1 MALDIRIAQ
10 FFKLTAANGNPPPVY
25 RFQNYFAHESKNY
38 PPSNDPNVINPLF
51 SFAPFQTQGTTA
63 ALNGDNNVL
72 QVLFPNVDFA
82 VQLLYSSNSNRLSV
96 LELTTQW
103 LTAENEPSGTALTEY
118 YIGIGSSISETTLEL
133 RFRSSVDSVTSNFPN
148 RTLTRELAGILP
160 LDAQLFLQ

>member
-10 FFKLTAANGNPPPVY
+10 FFKLTAANGQQHY
-25 RFQNYFAHESKNY
+25 YQNYFANETRNY
-38 PPSNDPNVINPLF
+38 GNKLYN
-51 SFAPFQTQGTTA
+51 FAPFRAEGTTA
-63 ALNGDNNVL
+63 SLNGDNNVL

-96 LELTTQW
+96 MELTTQW
-103 LTAENEPSGTALTEY
+103 LTAENAYAGTALTEY

-133 RFRSSVDSVTSNFPN
+133 RFRSSIDSVTSNFPN

-160 LDAQLFLQ
+160 LDAQLILQ

>member
-10 FFKLTAANGNPPPVY
+10 FFKLTAANGQQHY
-25 RFQNYFAHESKNY
+25 YQNYFANENKTYSNESY
-38 PPSNDPNVINPLF
+38 
-51 SFAPFQTQGTTA
+51 SFAPFQAQGTTA

-133 RFRSSVDSVTSNFPN
+133 RFRSSIDSVSSNFPN

-160 LDAQLFLQ
+160 LDAQLILQ

>member
-10 FFKLTAANGNPPPVY
+10 FFKLKAANGQEHY
-25 RFQNYFAHESKNY
+25 YQNYFANKNQSY
-38 PPSNDPNVINPLF
+38 GGRSY
-51 SFAPFQTQGTTA
+51 SFAPFQAQGTTA

-96 LELTTQW
+96 MELTTQW
-103 LTAENEPSGTALTEY
+103 LTAANAYAGTALTEY

-133 RFRSSVDSVTSNFPN
+133 RFRSSIDSVSSNFPN

-160 LDAQLFLQ
+160 LDAQLILQ

>member
-10 FFKLTAANGNPPPVY
+10 FFKLTAARNRDGTIGQTHY
-25 RFQNYFAHESKNY
+25 YQNYFANENKTYSNESY
-38 PPSNDPNVINPLF
+38 
-51 SFAPFQTQGTTA
+51 SFAPFQAQGTTA

-133 RFRSSVDSVTSNFPN
+133 RFRSSVDSVASNFPN

-160 LDAQLFLQ
+160 LDAQLILQ

>member
-10 FFKLTAANGNPPPVY
+10 FFKLTAARNRDGTIGQTHY
-25 RFQNYFAHESKNY
+25 YQNYFANENKTYSNESY
-38 PPSNDPNVINPLF
+38 
-51 SFAPFQTQGTTA
+51 SFAPFQAQGTTA

-103 LTAENEPSGTALTEY
+103 LTAENAYAGTALTEY

>member
-10 FFKLTAANGNPPPVY
+10 FFKLTAARNRDGTIGQTHY
-25 RFQNYFAHESKNY
+25 YQNYFANENKTYSNESY
-38 PPSNDPNVINPLF
+38 
-51 SFAPFQTQGTTA
+51 SFAPFQAQGTTA

-103 LTAENEPSGTALTEY
+103 LTANNDPSGTALTEY

>member
-10 FFKLTAANGNPPPVY
+10 FFKLTAARNRDGTPGQKHY
-25 RFQNYFAHESKNY
+25 YQNYFANEDKKYGGESY
-38 PPSNDPNVINPLF
+38 

-133 RFRSSVDSVTSNFPN
+133 RFRSSVDSVASNFPN

-160 LDAQLFLQ
+160 LDAQLVLQ

>member
-10 FFKLTAANGNPPPVY
+10 FFKLTAANGQQHY
-25 RFQNYFAHESKNY
+25 YQNYFANENKIYSGESY
-38 PPSNDPNVINPLF
+38 
-51 SFAPFQTQGTTA
+51 SFAPFQAQGTTT

-82 VQLLYSSNSNRLSV
+82 VQLLYSSNSNRLSL

-103 LTAENEPSGTALTEY
+103 LTAENEYAGTALTEY

-160 LDAQLFLQ
+160 LDAQLILQ

>member
-10 FFKLTAANGNPPPVY
+10 FFKLKAANGQEHY
-25 RFQNYFAHESKNY
+25 YQNYFANATITY
-38 PPSNDPNVINPLF
+38 PTTTGKLY
-51 SFAPFQTQGTTA
+51 SFAPFRAEGTTA

-72 QVLFPNVDFA
+72 QVLFPNIDFA

-96 LELTTQW
+96 MELTTQW
-103 LTAENEPSGTALTEY
+103 LTAKDAYAGTALTEY

-133 RFRSSVDSVTSNFPN
+133 RFRSSIDSVSSNFPN

-160 LDAQLFLQ
+160 LDAQLILQ

>member
-10 FFKLTAANGNPPPVY
+10 FFKLTAANGQQHY
-25 RFQNYFAHESKNY
+25 YQNYFANENKKYGDESY
-38 PPSNDPNVINPLF
+38 
-51 SFAPFQTQGTTA
+51 SFAPFQAQGTTA

-160 LDAQLFLQ
+160 LDAQLILQ

>member
-10 FFKLTAANGNPPPVY
+10 FFKLQASNGQEHY
-25 RFQNYFAHESKNY
+25 YQNYFANETISYGGKSY
-38 PPSNDPNVINPLF
+38 
-51 SFAPFQTQGTTA
+51 SFAPFRAEGTTA

-72 QVLFPNVDFA
+72 QVLFPNVNFA

-96 LELTTQW
+96 MELTTQW
-103 LTAENEPSGTALTEY
+103 LTAENAYAGTALTEY

-133 RFRSSVDSVTSNFPN
+133 RFRSSIDSVSSNFPN

-160 LDAQLFLQ
+160 LDAQLVLQ

>member
-10 FFKLTAANGNPPPVY
+10 FFKLQASNGQEHY
-25 RFQNYFAHESKNY
+25 YQNYFANETISYGGKSY
-38 PPSNDPNVINPLF
+38 
-51 SFAPFQTQGTTA
+51 SFAPFRAEGTTA

-96 LELTTQW
+96 MELTTQW
-103 LTAENEPSGTALTEY
+103 LTAENAYAGTALTEY

-133 RFRSSVDSVTSNFPN
+133 RFRSSIDSVSSNFPN

-160 LDAQLFLQ
+160 LDAQLVLQ

>member
-10 FFKLTAANGNPPPVY
+10 FFKLTAANGQQHY
-25 RFQNYFAHESKNY
+25 YQNYFANETRNY
-38 PPSNDPNVINPLF
+38 GGKF
-51 SFAPFQTQGTTA
+51 YSFAPFQAQGTTA

-103 LTAENEPSGTALTEY
+103 LTAENAYAGTALTEY

>member
-1 MALDIRIAQ
+1 MGLDIRIAQ
-10 FFKLTAANGNPPPVY
+10 FFKLTAANGQQHY
-25 RFQNYFAHESKNY
+25 YQNYFANENKTYGGKSY
-38 PPSNDPNVINPLF
+38 
-51 SFAPFQTQGTTA
+51 SFAPFQAQGTTA

-103 LTAENEPSGTALTEY
+103 LTAENAYSGTALTEY

-160 LDAQLFLQ
+160 LDAQLILQ

>member
-10 FFKLTAANGNPPPVY
+10 FFKLTAANGQQHY
-25 RFQNYFAHESKNY
+25 YQNYFANEDKTY
-38 PPSNDPNVINPLF
+38 DDKRY

-103 LTAENEPSGTALTEY
+103 LTAENAYAGTALTEY

-133 RFRSSVDSVTSNFPN
+133 RFRSSIDSVSSNFPN

-160 LDAQLFLQ
+160 LDAQLILQ

>member
-1 MALDIRIAQ
+1 M
-10 FFKLTAANGNPPPVY
+10 
-25 RFQNYFAHESKNY
+25 
-38 PPSNDPNVINPLF
+38 
-51 SFAPFQTQGTTA
+51 
-63 ALNGDNNVL
+63 L

-103 LTAENEPSGTALTEY
+103 LTAENAYAGTALTEY

-160 LDAQLFLQ
+160 LDAQLILQ

>member
-10 FFKLTAANGNPPPVY
+10 FFKLTAANGQQHY
-25 RFQNYFAHESKNY
+25 YQNYFANETRNY
-38 PPSNDPNVINPLF
+38 GGKLY
-51 SFAPFQTQGTTA
+51 SFAPFQAQGTTA

-103 LTAENEPSGTALTEY
+103 LTAENAYAGTALTEY

>member
-10 FFKLTAANGNPPPVY
+10 FFKLTAANGQQHY
-25 RFQNYFAHESKNY
+25 YQNYFANENKTYGGKSY
-38 PPSNDPNVINPLF
+38 
-51 SFAPFQTQGTTA
+51 SFAPFQAQGTTA

-103 LTAENEPSGTALTEY
+103 LTAENAYSGTALTEY

-160 LDAQLFLQ
+160 LDAQLILQ

>member
-10 FFKLTAANGNPPPVY
+10 FFKLTAANGQQHY
-25 RFQNYFAHESKNY
+25 YQNYFANETRNY
-38 PPSNDPNVINPLF
+38 GDKKY
-51 SFAPFQTQGTTA
+51 SFAPFQAQGTTA

-103 LTAENEPSGTALTEY
+103 LTAENEYAGTALTEY

-133 RFRSSVDSVTSNFPN
+133 RFRSSVDSVASNFPN

-160 LDAQLFLQ
+160 LDAQLILQ

>member
-10 FFKLTAANGNPPPVY
+10 FFKLTAARNRDGTIGQTHY
-25 RFQNYFAHESKNY
+25 YQNYFANENKTYSNESY
-38 PPSNDPNVINPLF
+38 
-51 SFAPFQTQGTTA
+51 SFAPFQVQGTTA

-133 RFRSSVDSVTSNFPN
+133 RFRSSVDSVASNFPN

-160 LDAQLFLQ
+160 LDAQLILQ

>member
-10 FFKLTAANGNPPPVY
+10 FFKLTAARNRDGTPGQKHY
-25 RFQNYFAHESKNY
+25 YQNYFANEDKKYGGESY
-38 PPSNDPNVINPLF
+38 

-63 ALNGDNNVL
+63 ALNGDNSVL

-103 LTAENEPSGTALTEY
+103 LTAENEYAGTALTEY

-133 RFRSSVDSVTSNFPN
+133 RFRSSVDSVASNFPN

-160 LDAQLFLQ
+160 LDAQLILQ

>member
-10 FFKLTAANGNPPPVY
+10 FFKLTAANGQQHY
-25 RFQNYFAHESKNY
+25 YQNYFANENKKDGDESY
-38 PPSNDPNVINPLF
+38 
-51 SFAPFQTQGTTA
+51 SFAPFQAQGTTA

-103 LTAENEPSGTALTEY
+103 LTAENAYAGTALTEY

-160 LDAQLFLQ
+160 LDAQLILQ

>member
-10 FFKLTAANGNPPPVY
+10 FFKLTAANGQQHY
-25 RFQNYFAHESKNY
+25 YQNYFANENKTYSNESY
-38 PPSNDPNVINPLF
+38 
-51 SFAPFQTQGTTA
+51 SFAPFQAQGTTA

-103 LTAENEPSGTALTEY
+103 LTAENAYAGTALTEY

-160 LDAQLFLQ
+160 LDAQLILQ

>member
-10 FFKLTAANGNPPPVY
+10 FFKLTAAKNRDGTPGPKHHY
-25 RFQNYFAHESKNY
+25 QNYFANENQSY
-38 PPSNDPNVINPLF
+38 GDELY
-51 SFAPFQTQGTTA
+51 SFAPFQAQGTTA

-72 QVLFPNVDFA
+72 QILFPNVDFA

-96 LELTTQW
+96 MELTTQW
-103 LTAENEPSGTALTEY
+103 LTAENKYAGTALTEY

-133 RFRSSVDSVTSNFPN
+133 RFRSSIDSVSSNFPN

-160 LDAQLFLQ
+160 LDAQLILQ

>member
-1 MALDIRIAQ
+1 MTLDIRIAQ
-10 FFKLTAANGNPPPVY
+10 FFKLTAARNRDGTPGQEHY
-25 RFQNYFAHESKNY
+25 YQNYFANENKTYGGESY
-38 PPSNDPNVINPLF
+38 
-51 SFAPFQTQGTTA
+51 SFAPFQAQGTTA

-133 RFRSSVDSVTSNFPN
+133 RFRSSIDSVSSNFPN

-160 LDAQLFLQ
+160 LDAQLILQ

>member
-10 FFKLTAANGNPPPVY
+10 FFKLTAARNRDGTPGQKHY
-25 RFQNYFAHESKNY
+25 YQNYFANEDKKYGGESY
-38 PPSNDPNVINPLF
+38 

-133 RFRSSVDSVTSNFPN
+133 RFRSSVDSVASNFPN

-160 LDAQLFLQ
+160 LDAQLILQ

>member
-10 FFKLTAANGNPPPVY
+10 FFKLTAARNRDGTIGQTHY
-25 RFQNYFAHESKNY
+25 YQNYFANETVTY
-38 PPSNDPNVINPLF
+38 PAENGKKY

-160 LDAQLFLQ
+160 LDAQLILQ

>member
-10 FFKLTAANGNPPPVY
+10 FFKLTAARNRDGTSGQKHY
-25 RFQNYFAHESKNY
+25 YQNYFANENKKYGGESY
-38 PPSNDPNVINPLF
+38 

-103 LTAENEPSGTALTEY
+103 LTAENEYAGTALTEY

-133 RFRSSVDSVTSNFPN
+133 RFRSSIDSVSSNFPN
-148 RTLTRELAGILP
+148 RTLTRELSGILP
-160 LDAQLFLQ
+160 LDAQLALQ

>member
-10 FFKLTAANGNPPPVY
+10 FFKLTAARNRDGTPGQKHY
-25 RFQNYFAHESKNY
+25 YQNYFANENKKYGDESY
-38 PPSNDPNVINPLF
+38 
-51 SFAPFQTQGTTA
+51 SFAPFQAQGTTA

-103 LTAENEPSGTALTEY
+103 LTANNQPSGTALTEY

-133 RFRSSVDSVTSNFPN
+133 RFRSSIDSVASNFPN

-160 LDAQLFLQ
+160 LDAQLILQ

>member
-10 FFKLTAANGNPPPVY
+10 FFKLTAANGQTHY
-25 RFQNYFAHESKNY
+25 YQNYFANETVIYPAITGESY
-38 PPSNDPNVINPLF
+38 
-51 SFAPFQTQGTTA
+51 SFAPFQAQGTTA

-72 QVLFPNVDFA
+72 RVLFPNVDFA

-96 LELTTQW
+96 LKLTTQW
-103 LTAENEPSGTALTEY
+103 LTANNEPSGTALTEY

-160 LDAQLFLQ
+160 LDAQLILQ

>member
-10 FFKLTAANGNPPPVY
+10 FFKLTAANGQQHY
-25 RFQNYFAHESKNY
+25 YQNYFANENKTYSGESY
-38 PPSNDPNVINPLF
+38 
-51 SFAPFQTQGTTA
+51 SFAPFQAQGTTA

-103 LTAENEPSGTALTEY
+103 LTAENAYAGTALTEY

-133 RFRSSVDSVTSNFPN
+133 RFRSSIDSVASNFPN

-160 LDAQLFLQ
+160 LDAQLILQ